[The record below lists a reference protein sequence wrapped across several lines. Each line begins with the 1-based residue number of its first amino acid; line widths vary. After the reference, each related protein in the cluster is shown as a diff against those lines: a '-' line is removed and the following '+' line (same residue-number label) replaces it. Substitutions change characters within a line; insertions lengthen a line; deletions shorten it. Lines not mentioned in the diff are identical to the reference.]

1 MVFVHQMAQLAVISL
16 AGWPSCVILFVVG
29 PWLVSCVVCFTRQ
42 VAQLVE
48 DNRRLQATISKL
60 RDTTS
65 SQAARLE
72 EELSSKTRSVEILQ
86 EKLAAQSDYDEVK
99 RELRSVRPQSLLSLL
114 LYSFYLPSML
124 LRCWFGI
131 RKSN

>member
-1 MVFVHQMAQLAVISL
+1 
-16 AGWPSCVILFVVG
+16 
-29 PWLVSCVVCFTRQ
+29 
-42 VAQLVE
+42 VE

-65 SQAARLE
+65 TQAARLE

-114 LYSFYLPSML
+114 LYSLPAALRAAQNCRYLIYSEADFEVFRRGDTL
-124 LRCWFGI
+124 HRWG
-131 RKSN
+131 